1 MRLVWGK
8 KIFLLNRKARHGS
21 TQIFSREFC
30 EIFKKA
36 FLKNSLGGC
45 LWMNDTHFTIYA
57 GDNTHYATTS
67 TIDEITNRLENHA
80 AVLFKWSSNYKIKA
94 N

>member
-1 MRLVWGK
+1 
-8 KIFLLNRKARHGS
+8 
-21 TQIFSREFC
+21 
-30 EIFKKA
+30 
-36 FLKNSLGGC
+36 
-45 LWMNDTHFTIYA
+45 MNDTHFASYA

-80 AVLFKWSSNYKIKA
+80 AVLFKWSLNNKIKA